1 MLGPAA
7 RASHTAGILHVLLV
21 PNRELQPRPAPIYL
35 GTSAGLGC
43 GFWECTCC
51 VSGCRLVPAVL
62 ACLLSEHRFRGLPL
76 LRPLPCPF
84 CCMQVRWLVGT
95 SPVSHGL
102 DSPPGYRPYMCL
114 WGYAEPAA
122 FTGGDCQTVPGLTG
136 HRLGLRAVPTAG
148 EFGQSGPT
156 EATSPYH
163 FNPTL

>member
-1 MLGPAA
+1 MLGQAE
-7 RASHTAGILHVLLV
+7 RASHTAGILQDLLV
-21 PNRELQPRPAPIYL
+21 PNLELQPRPAPNYL

-51 VSGCRLVPAVL
+51 VGLCRQVWLVCRQSIGSEECRSSDLAVPV
-62 ACLLSEHRFRGLPL
+62 CLLHASAMACRDHPGF
-76 LRPLPCPF
+76 
-84 CCMQVRWLVGT
+84 
-95 SPVSHGL
+95 HGL
-102 DSPPGYRPYMCL
+102 DSPPGFRPYMCL

-136 HRLGLRAVPTAG
+136 HRLGLRAVPTAS

-163 FNPTL
+163 FNPNL

>member
-1 MLGPAA
+1 MGRQQEQATLQAFCMFF
-7 RASHTAGILHVLLV
+7 LV

-62 ACLLSEHRFRGLPL
+62 ARLLSEHRFRGMPL
-76 LRPLPCPF
+76 LRPMPCPF
-84 CCMQVRWLVGT
+84 CLLHASAMACRDHPGL
-95 SPVSHGL
+95 HGL
-102 DSPPGYRPYMCL
+102 DSPPGFRPYMCL

-148 EFGQSGPT
+148 EFGLSGPT

-163 FNPTL
+163 FYPNL